1 MNRSIGHLIKIGGL
15 AFVAT
20 IGFDLFLHAGI
31 LYPLYSGA
39 NSFLLAPEESFRRI
53 PFGYLSFAIL
63 TALLLWLMSRLQIQ
77 GWRRGILFGLVFG
90 ALVWGSLVLGLF
102 SISKASPTLLI
113 GWFLGQ
119 TAEFGIGGMVI
130 GSGLATD
137 RLRPLLIKVFVFF
150 AVVVV
155 LGVVIQNIWN
165 TAL

>member
-1 MNRSIGHLIKIGGL
+1 MTKSIGHLAKIGLL

-31 LYPLYSGA
+31 LNPLYSNA
-39 NSFLLAPEESFRRI
+39 NSFLLAPEEAFRRI
-53 PFGYLSFAIL
+53 PLGYLSFAIL
-63 TALLLWLMSRLQIQ
+63 TILVLWLMLKLEIH
-77 GWRRGILFGLVFG
+77 GWRRGLFFGLVFG

-102 SISKASPTLLI
+102 SVSTASPTLLI

-119 TAEFGIGGMVI
+119 TAELGISGMVM

-137 RLRPLLIKVFVFF
+137 RLRPLLIKVLVFF
-150 AVVVV
+150 AMVVV
-155 LGVVIQNIWN
+155 LGIIIQNIWN